1 MAYRGPRFLAHEI
14 LLKRECSPF
23 YGPEPSNNKIVCW
36 AGDHAGRP
44 ANHATPVISA
54 IKTVKHLVNDCSFT
68 DILLTAFATSLGAYC
83 RRKRLPVPTTVT
95 IGQMRRFHRESE
107 VIQLRNRSTAVFKT
121 LPIGSLPC
129 GSSTI
134 AQLICQINAVKGP
147 DDVCQASTDALIT
160 HLSVSYLPELLP
172 AAVVRALFA
181 RSKFSIALSNI
192 PAFVGTVS
200 LGRYILREAT
210 FWVPNIERN
219 LFGLTLLTTDGR
231 LQIGSIADRTIIKDE
246 EELEQIL
253 NETLQELSNMACM
266 IKCN

>member
-1 MAYRGPRFLAHEI
+1 M
-14 LLKRECSPF
+14 
-23 YGPEPSNNKIVCW
+23 
-36 AGDHAGRP
+36 
-44 ANHATPVISA
+44 
-54 IKTVKHLVNDCSFT
+54 
-68 DILLTAFATSLGAYC
+68 
-83 RRKRLPVPTTVT
+83 
-95 IGQMRRFHRESE
+95 
-107 VIQLRNRSTAVFKT
+107 
-121 LPIGSLPC
+121 
-129 GSSTI
+129 
-134 AQLICQINAVKGP
+134 
-147 DDVCQASTDALIT
+147 
-160 HLSVSYLPELLP
+160 SYLPELLP

-231 LQIGSIADRTIIKDE
+231 LQIGAIADRTIIKDE

-266 IKCN
+266 IKCNEISFT